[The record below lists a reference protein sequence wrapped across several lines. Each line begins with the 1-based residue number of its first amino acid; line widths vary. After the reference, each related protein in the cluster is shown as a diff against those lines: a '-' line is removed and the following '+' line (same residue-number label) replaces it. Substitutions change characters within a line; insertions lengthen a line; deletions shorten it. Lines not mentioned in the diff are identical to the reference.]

1 MEGTIVKKILS
12 FAVIALAFAAFVGAQ
27 EAAGVTNPAPEAA
40 PVAAPATTAEV
51 VAVPAAQ
58 PTVFDSAS
66 SMHYAVWSDA
76 GKDDAVR
83 LATTLDGLFSVY
95 NEYFRF
101 DESSLKA
108 PLTVR
113 KFAEK
118 ASFDAYLTKVI
129 GETKD
134 DFVYLHYPTIER
146 SELVI
151 YDKASVDDFDASL
164 AHQAFVQFLKAFVPE
179 PPLWI
184 REGFA
189 VFFERS
195 RANPSTGAVA
205 YAENQS
211 WLETVKL
218 LKSQDRLYSVSE
230 LMLLSS
236 DEAKSGL
243 DVFYPESW
251 ALVSFFINSPDR
263 RYNRFVWDAIGLLAR
278 DATLE
283 QNQNAVRDFFLRWH
297 GQEAAESDFLAYL
310 DGQKT
315 FAELVTSG
323 VRSYGDKDLET
334 AYKSF
339 SQALTKN
346 ASSYIPHYYLG
357 LIAYARGDYALAQDY
372 YLKALELGSDAPITN
387 YALGINAYAS
397 RRFDEARDYLQKASE
412 GDPAKYQEKA
422 GEIITRISSGM

>member
-1 MEGTIVKKILS
+1 MEGTIVKKS
-12 FAVIALAFAAFVGAQ
+12 FSLALIALAFIVCAGAQ
-27 EAAGVTNPAPEAA
+27 EASGTTDPAVTANPATFA
-40 PVAAPATTAEV
+40 
-51 VAVPAAQ
+51 
-58 PTVFDSAS
+58 SAS
-66 SMHYAVWSDA
+66 SQRYAVWSDA
-76 GKDDAVR
+76 GKDDAVA
-83 LATTLDGLFSVY
+83 LAATLDGLFGVY

-101 DESSLKA
+101 DEGSLKA

-113 KFAEK
+113 KFSTK
-118 ASFDAYLTKVI
+118 VSFDTYLNKVI

-134 DFVYLHYPTIER
+134 DFVYLHYPTVER

-151 YDKASVDDFDASL
+151 FDKGGIDDFNASL

-189 VFFERS
+189 VFFERT
-195 RANPSTGAVA
+195 RMDANTGMVA

-218 LKSQDRLYSVSE
+218 LKSQSRLYSVSD

-236 DEAKSGL
+236 EEARTGL
-243 DVFYPESW
+243 DVFYPQSW

-263 RYNRFVWDAIGLLAR
+263 RYNRFVWDAIGRLAP
-278 DATLE
+278 DASLE
-283 QNQNAVRDFFLRWH
+283 QNQNAVRDFFLKWH
-297 GQEAAESDFLAYL
+297 GQEAAESDFLSYL
-310 DGQKT
+310 EGQKT

-334 AYKSF
+334 AFKSF
-339 SQALTKN
+339 SQALVKN
-346 ASSYIPHYYLG
+346 SASYIPHYYLG
-357 LIAYARGDYALAQDY
+357 LIAYARGDYALAEEY
-372 YLKALELGSDAPITN
+372 YNKALELGSDAPITN

-397 RRFDEARDYLQKASE
+397 RRFDQARIFLQKASD
-412 GDPAKYQEKA
+412 GDPAKYQAKA
-422 GEIITRISSGM
+422 GEILTRISGDAGM

>member
-1 MEGTIVKKILS
+1 MEGTIVRKMYV
-12 FAVIALAFAAFVGAQ
+12 FALIALALVASVSGQ
-27 EAAGVTNPAPEAA
+27 EAAAGTSNPAPA
-40 PVAAPATTAEV
+40 VAAPAAE
-51 VAVPAAQ
+51 APAA
-58 PTVFDSAS
+58 VAAFASAS
-66 SMHYAVWSDA
+66 SQRYTVWSDA
-76 GKDDAVR
+76 GKEDAVA
-83 LATTLDGLFSVY
+83 LAAALDGLFGVY

-101 DESSLKA
+101 DESALKA

-113 KFAEK
+113 KFSDK
-118 ASFDAYLTKVI
+118 DSFDAYLAKVI

-134 DFVYLHYPTIER
+134 DFVYLHYPTVER
-146 SELVI
+146 SELVVFV
-151 YDKASVDDFDASL
+151 KESADDFDASL
-164 AHQAFVQFLKAFVPE
+164 SHQAFVQFLKAFIPE

-189 VFFERS
+189 VFFERT
-195 RANPSTGAVA
+195 RLDPNTGLVT

-218 LKSQDRLYSVSE
+218 LKSQSRLYKVSD

-236 DEAKSGL
+236 DEARTGL

-251 ALVSFFINSPDR
+251 ALVSFFLGSPDR
-263 RYNRFVWDAIGLLAR
+263 RYNRFIWDAIGHLSAE
-278 DATLE
+278 ASLE
-283 QNQNAVRDFFLRWH
+283 QNQNAVRDFFLKWH

-323 VRSYGDKDLET
+323 VRSYGDKDLDT

-339 SQALTKN
+339 SQALVKN
-346 ASSYIPHYYLG
+346 SASYIPHYYLG
-357 LIAYARGDYALAQDY
+357 LIAYARGDYALAAEY
-372 YLKALELGSDAPITN
+372 YNKAMELGSDAPITN

-397 RRFDEARDYLQKASE
+397 RRFDEAKAYLQKASE
-412 GDPAKYQEKA
+412 GDPAKYGTKA
-422 GEIITRISSGM
+422 GEIISRIASDSGM